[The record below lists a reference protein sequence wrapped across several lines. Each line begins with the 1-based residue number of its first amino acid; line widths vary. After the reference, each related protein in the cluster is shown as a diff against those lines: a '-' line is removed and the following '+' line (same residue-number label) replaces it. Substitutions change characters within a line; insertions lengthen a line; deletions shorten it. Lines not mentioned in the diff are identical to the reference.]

1 MWWYMRRDSNIR
13 FKDCFVKMRFLCRR
27 KALGL
32 PQVLFLFVAAGT
44 IACAPASSAQSAED
58 DVPMIECKWAS
69 KSPDVDGRLDDLCWK
84 EANYVTGF
92 TRQTI
97 GGSPAYQT
105 TALVVYDEE
114 NLYVAFICYDNMK
127 HLSKDVHL
135 DRDGEVW
142 LDDCVEVFMDVDHD
156 HKDYFHV
163 ISNRSGVRFDEIGRW
178 KPKSWDSDWKV
189 GVAFGKDFWTVE
201 MTIPFQDVRTTPES
215 KRNPTPIP
223 GETWGINFCRAN
235 HRIPEKSSWTLTQN
249 TFHDPIH
256 FGHIVFLPFL

>member
-1 MWWYMRRDSNIR
+1 MMTAADIIRRVLAALR
-13 FKDCFVKMRFLCRR
+13 G
-27 KALGL
+27 KASGFFRALFSL
-32 PQVLFLFVAAGT
+32 LILLVLMLTAVLFSHPPGEEVAT
-44 IACAPASSAQSAED
+44 
-58 DVPMIECKWAS
+58 IECKWAS
-69 KSPDVDGRLDDLCWK
+69 RAPVVDGVLDDLCWR
-84 EANYVTGF
+84 EANWVSGF

-97 GGSPAYQT
+97 GGSPQYET
-105 TALVVYDEE
+105 TAMVVYDQEFV
-114 NLYVAFICYDNMK
+114 YVAFICDDNMR
-127 HLSKDVHL
+127 HLSKDIRL
-135 DRDGEVW
+135 SRDGEVW

-189 GVAFGKDFWTVE
+189 GVAKGKERWTVE
-201 MTIPFQDVRTTPES
+201 MAIPFRDVRTTPETKQS
-215 KRNPTPIP
+215 PTPIP

-235 HRIPEKSSWTLTQN
+235 HSVPEKSSWTLTQN